1 MATKTVTVYTKLTRD
16 LATGKVRVKLERG
29 AMRLAVKP
37 ATDEEAVKS
46 VSKFVQE
53 AVDELR

>member
-29 AMRLAVKP
+29 AKRTSVKP
-37 ATDEEAVKS
+37 TSDQEAKDEAC
-46 VSKFVQE
+46 KFVQE
-53 AVDELR
+53 ALDELR